1 MADASKISKLRKRQE
16 AGQASG
22 PAGAIDP
29 ARAIRPST
37 RTKAADRK
45 ALMIRLDDDTH
56 RALKRYAFEND
67 TSIQAIAE
75 GLLLD
80 FLDGR
85 RIDAGE
91 SGV

>member
-1 MADASKISKLRKRQE
+1 MADVNKLRKRQE
-16 AGQASG
+16 ARDVGG
-22 PAGAIDP
+22 PSAEP
-29 ARAIRPST
+29 TPAIRPST

-80 FLDGR
+80 FL
-85 RIDAGE
+85 AQKA
-91 SGV
+91 SHS

>member
-1 MADASKISKLRKRQE
+1 MADAGKLSKLRKRQE
-16 AGQASG
+16 AGRAGG
-22 PAGAIDP
+22 PAGAADP

-37 RTKAADRK
+37 RAKAADRK

-85 RIDAGE
+85 GAVAGE
-91 SGV
+91 SES

>member
-1 MADASKISKLRKRQE
+1 MADVSKISKLRKRQG
-16 AGQASG
+16 AGKTAG
-22 PAGAIDP
+22 PAKDADP
-29 ARAIRPST
+29 APAIRPST
-37 RTKAADRK
+37 RVRAADRK

-80 FLDGR
+80 FLDGKG
-85 RIDAGE
+85 AATGE
-91 SGV
+91 TEV